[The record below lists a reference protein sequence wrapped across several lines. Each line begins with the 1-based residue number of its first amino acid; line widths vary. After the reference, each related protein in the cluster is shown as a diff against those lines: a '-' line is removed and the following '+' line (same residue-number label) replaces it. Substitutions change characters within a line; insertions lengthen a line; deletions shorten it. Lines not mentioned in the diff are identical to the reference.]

1 MALVWGPSLRWELFF
16 IMGSILAA
24 VALRASTKLALQ
36 NRGFVLENSN
46 ELLLSRPTSCVRLPW
61 IRLFGCFS
69 QSRTAERDE
78 ARLKR
83 SSAVADPEDKRELG
97 GTHGFFVITRMD
109 KRTLDSVWIVLAR
122 LCAQAEENQA
132 ARNMEPALPLCASAG
147 RRFLPIGSAGGALR
161 MVGCTRCSSEPCRGM
176 DRCSA
181 DRRRRGCRVVGPLAS
196 RRQLERSRHPQR
208 GARADS
214 HRTVPHDPPP
224 DLHGNS
230 ARALGDRGRHG
241 GNARIA
247 RRGHCLAVVL
257 LEGAPRRVLSNT
269 RVRRKV

>member
-61 IRLFGCFS
+61 IRLFCCFS

-122 LCAQAEENQA
+122 LRAQAEENQA

-161 MVGCTRCSSEPCRGM
+161 MAGGALCSREPRRGM
-176 DRCSA
+176 DRRSA
-181 DRRRRGCRVVGPLAS
+181 DRRGRDGRVVGPLAS
-196 RRQLERSRHPQR
+196 WRQLERSRHAER
-208 GARADS
+208 GPRADS
-214 HRTVPHDPPP
+214 HRAVPHHSSP
-224 DLHGNS
+224 DLYGNS
-230 ARALGDRGRHG
+230 ARTLGDRGRQG

-247 RRGHCLAVVL
+247 RRGHCLVVVL
-257 LEGAPRRVLSNT
+257 LEGAPRRIFPHT